1 MFSLIQVDS
10 LSIVVLDW
18 DSLSSPD
25 VLGAVTLPSSLMR
38 RIASSPIGYQTCWH
52 ATGTKTDPELSK
64 YDLMP
69 CRWWGESRLEVQL
82 DGKVLL
88 GNDGQRCVVH
98 LRVETL
104 AAAATLEPPSP
115 IKNVLEEVEAVVEVE
130 KAEPEPF
137 VAVYES
143 SESEDENS
151 RPACEVHIDTVRAT
165 CLCWRNCHQVAA
177 LTKQPWA
184 VNGEAVFGELGR
196 PRFSE
201 MICPV
206 LRHRHLTGQIRIVG
220 L

>member
-1 MFSLIQVDS
+1 VFSLIQVDS

-104 AAAATLEPPSP
+104 AAAATLDPPKTQTPVSGP
-115 IKNVLEEVEAVVEVE
+115 RRIQVKT
-130 KAEPEPF
+130 
-137 VAVYES
+137 
-143 SESEDENS
+143 ENS
-151 RPACEVHIDTVRAT
+151 TNLSFEKWCDRLH
-165 CLCWRNCHQVAA
+165 A
-177 LTKQPWA
+177 LSDVSK
-184 VNGEAVFGELGR
+184 
-196 PRFSE
+196 
-201 MICPV
+201 
-206 LRHRHLTGQIRIVG
+206 
-220 L
+220 